1 MLTVE
6 KKVPLYHV
14 EDEDDWQSV
23 VEHAVKNS
31 TNLEYIHVESS
42 IRQLATEFRTVHGPG
57 IAIFDLRLEGI
68 QSELHTI
75 VELPRLM
82 KALNRRNFEVFIL
95 SGHLPEF
102 GKPKLIECGIPSNHI
117 FNKGAEF
124 NRRRNEFIRL
134 LQNSESRLKGIEIE
148 DFKNNRFDDFSP
160 IGEIEVQLNGV
171 SESNGRIQIKV
182 DQEYE
187 LKILAKSFFNAQKK
201 LKEDTELQV
210 FIYGS
215 SFHAVPKSTTLVIP
229 DLGDINYKTSKLRIN
244 RNVLY
249 SDPRLLIL
257 IYHANHLIRQ
267 FTFDFE
273 IS

>member
-1 MLTVE
+1 MLTEE
-6 KKVPLYHV
+6 KKVPLYHI

-23 VEHAVKNS
+23 VELAVKSS
-31 TNLEYIHVESS
+31 TNLEYIHLESS
-42 IRQLATEFRTVHGPG
+42 IRQLATELRTVHGPG

-102 GKPKLIECGIPSNHI
+102 GKPKLLECGIPGNHI

-124 NRRRNEFIRL
+124 NKRRNEFVRL
-134 LQNSESRLKGIEIE
+134 LQNSEARLKGVVAE
-148 DFKNNRFDDFSP
+148 DFENSGLGDFSP
-160 IGEIEVQLNGV
+160 ICDIEVQINGV
-171 SESNGRIQIKV
+171 SESNGRIQIKA

-187 LKILAKSFFNAQKK
+187 LKILTRSFSNTQQKPKNAM
-201 LKEDTELQV
+201 ELQV

-215 SFHAVPKSTTLVIP
+215 SFYAVPKSTTLSIP
-229 DLGDINYKTSKLRIN
+229 DLGDIDYKTSKLRIN
-244 RNVLY
+244 RNILF
-249 SDPRLLIL
+249 STPRLLIL
-257 IYHANHLIRQ
+257 IYHANHLVRQ